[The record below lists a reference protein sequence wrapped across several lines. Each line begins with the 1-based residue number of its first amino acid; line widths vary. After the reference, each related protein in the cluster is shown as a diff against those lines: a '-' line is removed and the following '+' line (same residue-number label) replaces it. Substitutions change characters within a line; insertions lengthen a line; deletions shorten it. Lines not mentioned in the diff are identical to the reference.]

1 MIDNKIKKLE
11 LSKIND
17 FFKLRLYVLKLIVLS
32 LKKTNH
38 FKYDLFSLKSGNQNN
53 IEENKNY
60 YFDSCLDNHNIER
73 LDYIM
78 IKNNLDKD
86 FLNKEIHL
94 TKYIELNI
102 FEIFFRYILW
112 PFIAIGFYIGNKY
125 LSGYLLIENYPLYIQ
140 IIYFIISLSLF
151 MILFFNKNIESDKI
165 ILLEIIDYLVKKN
178 NKLKLNKRY
187 ISLISI
193 KRSNRFYKRLIKIEV
208 LKG

>member
-1 MIDNKIKKLE
+1 MIIRRIE

-38 FKYDLFSLKSGNQNN
+38 FKYDLFSLKSRNQNN
-53 IEENKNY
+53 IEDDKNY

-73 LDYIM
+73 LNYIM
-78 IKNNLDKD
+78 NKNNLDKD
-86 FLNKEIHL
+86 FLNKETYL

-112 PFIAIGFYIGNKY
+112 PFIAIGFYIGIKY

-140 IIYFIISLSLF
+140 IIYFIISLLLF
-151 MILFFNKNIESDKI
+151 MILFFNKNILIFNFRCGIVSPEDI
-165 ILLEIIDYLVKKN
+165 PAQGGIDYENHK
-178 NKLKLNKRY
+178 
-187 ISLISI
+187 
-193 KRSNRFYKRLIKIEV
+193 
-208 LKG
+208 